1 MEVKRK
7 TVYPDKIIN
16 QLNINLMKKNVLI
29 LAPHPDDEV
38 LGCGATIKKLSDEG
52 NQLFVLVLTR
62 GSSKFYSDEKIL
74 NVRNEALQA
83 HKLLGVKQTF
93 FLDFPAPE
101 LDTVPLADISREISK
116 VLSDNK
122 INVLYLPHRGDIH
135 NDHRVVF
142 NAGLVAARP
151 VDAFTV
157 TEIYAYETL
166 SETEWA
172 APFCDDAFIPTYFVN
187 VENTLITKMEAIKCF
202 KSQLK
207 SFPNPRSVET
217 IEALAKFRGATVGF
231 KASEVFMVIRQII
244 Q

>member
-1 MEVKRK
+1 MQ
-7 TVYPDKIIN
+7 TN
-16 QLNINLMKKNVLI
+16 NILI

-38 LGCGATIKKLSDEG
+38 LGCGATIKRLSNEG
-52 NQLFVLVLTR
+52 HNLFVLVVTR
-62 GSSKFYSDEKIL
+62 GSSKFYSDDKIE

-83 HKLLGVKQTF
+83 HKILGVQQTF

-116 VLSDNK
+116 VLSENK

-151 VDAFTV
+151 VGGCTV

-172 APFCDDAFIPTYFVN
+172 APFADDAFIPTCFVN
-187 VENTLITKMEAIKCF
+187 VEETLNAKMEAMKCF

-207 SFPNPRSVET
+207 AFPNPRSLET
-217 IEALAKFRGATVGF
+217 IEALAKLRGATVGF
-231 KASEVFMVIRQII
+231 KAAEAFMVIRQII
-244 Q
+244 R

>member
-1 MEVKRK
+1 MSE
-7 TVYPDKIIN
+7 
-16 QLNINLMKKNVLI
+16 NILI

-38 LGCGATIKKLSDEG
+38 LGCGATIKKLSEAG
-52 NQLFVLVLTR
+52 NQLFVLVVTR

-74 NVRNEALQA
+74 NVRNEALLA

-101 LDTVPLADISREISK
+101 LDTVPLADISKEISK

-151 VDAFTV
+151 VGEYFV
-157 TEIYAYETL
+157 KEVYAYETL

-172 APFCDDAFIPTYFVN
+172 APFADDAFIPTCFVN
-187 VENTLITKMEAIKCF
+187 VENTLNSKMEAMKCF

-207 SFPNPRSVET
+207 AFPNPRSLET
-217 IEALAKFRGATVGF
+217 IEALAKFRGSTVGF
-231 KASEVFMVIRQII
+231 KAAEAFMVIRQII

>member
-1 MEVKRK
+1 
-7 TVYPDKIIN
+7 
-16 QLNINLMKKNVLI
+16 MKKNVLI

-52 NQLFVLVLTR
+52 NLVFVLVASR
-62 GSSKFYSDEKIL
+62 GSQRLYDQTKVEA
-74 NVRNEALQA
+74 VRKEALAA
-83 HKLLGVKQTF
+83 HALLGVKQTF

-101 LDTVPLADISREISK
+101 LDTIPLADISREIAK
-116 VLSDNK
+116 VLTENK

-151 VDAFTV
+151 VGDYSV
-157 TEIYAYETL
+157 KEIYAYETL

-172 APFCDDAFIPTYFVN
+172 APFADDAFIPTCFVD
-187 VENTLITKMEAIKCF
+187 VENSLQAKLEAMKCF
-202 KSQLK
+202 KSQLRN
-207 SFPNPRSVET
+207 FPNPRSLET

-231 KASEVFMVIRQII
+231 KAAEAFMVIRQII